1 MLNRKYRLTRSND
14 FQRVKQKGT
23 SFAHPI
29 MILIKAPNPDP
40 NLRIGISAGRTV
52 GNAVIRNRAK
62 RRMRAS
68 LNGIIPQL
76 QIGWDLVFLA
86 RKPITEAT
94 YTELVSAEKQLLK
107 RAGLLPNE
115 NGSSNG

>member
-1 MLNRKYRLTRSND
+1 MNRKFRLTRSND

-29 MILIKAPNPDP
+29 MILIKLPNPDP
-40 NLRIGISAGRTV
+40 LLRIGISAGRTV
-52 GNAVIRNRAK
+52 GNAVLRNRAK

-68 LNGIIPQL
+68 LKGFIPQL

-86 RKPITEAT
+86 RKPITDAT
-94 YTELVSAEKQLLK
+94 YTELIGAEKQLLE
-107 RAGLLPNE
+107 RAGLFKHENE
-115 NGSSNG
+115 SSSG